1 MTLKKNLDP
10 TAKIWDKRPYM
21 NMDDIKK
28 TADRNFD
35 RRGSSITTIEMPAGT
50 LRVLSTSAGGKFS
63 PYKFGYRFRLNEQP
77 ITEQRLQEI
86 LQN

>member
-1 MTLKKNLDP
+1 MTLKKNLAP
-10 TAKIWDKRPYM
+10 TAKIWDKRPDM

-35 RRGSSITTIEMPAGT
+35 RRGSSITTIEIPAGT

-77 ITEQRLQEI
+77 ITERDLEAL

>member
-10 TAKIWDKRPYM
+10 TAKIWDKRPDM

-35 RRGSSITTIEMPAGT
+35 RRGSSITTIEIPAGT

-77 ITEQRLQEI
+77 ITERDLEAL